1 MTGTTDPRFDE
12 AESEVDYG
20 DAWYFRNEGA
30 PNPLTIEA
38 TEWSTGTTTFG
49 ETDFLKGTDR
59 DGKHWSVLVGSL
71 ILKERLIEGI
81 FTKWDDDKGEFVVDV
96 TLGRVQPGEVV
107 SIKYLGDI
115 DGAKFKYPNFKVSR
129 KAANDAKGNT
139 SRGADAPT
147 AAPETAPAARDTT
160 DVTAAPAEDDI
171 PF

>member
-20 DAWYFRNEGA
+20 DAWYFRNEDA

-147 AAPETAPAARDTT
+147 AAPETAPAAPDTT
-160 DVTAAPAEDDI
+160 DVTAATAEDDI